1 MITTMAAIIIL
12 VLPFIL
18 LSSHAKKPALYVT
31 AFSCILLYIENQ
43 TALKKPPAILEF
55 SAPRR
60 CCKQYQEREYLQTS
74 RQHVKA

>member
-1 MITTMAAIIIL
+1 MITTMAATIIL

-18 LSSHAKKPALYVT
+18 LSSHAKKPAIYG
-31 AFSCILLYIENQ
+31 FSCILLYIENQ
-43 TALKKPPAILEF
+43 TALKKPPVILEF

-74 RQHVKA
+74 RQHIKA